1 MDLLTFVIKCKK
13 INFYLSLSFLTGKFF
28 NTGNMKKTMEYIAK
42 AIEYLEKCEIESPYK
57 NVVDLEQAKTALQIV
72 ELEHKI
78 EEARQLHHYEDME
91 ELKAEMEGLM
101 KKVQI

>member
-1 MDLLTFVIKCKK
+1 
-13 INFYLSLSFLTGKFF
+13 
-28 NTGNMKKTMEYIAK
+28 MKRTMEYLAK